1 MGLDLKNAIN
11 IDVNMT
17 SPNGM
22 PTKAQILVIDGFGI
36 FSFSYKGLAK
46 KLYKMEKKDG
56 KDVKFKNNTIIE
68 RYKGLDKKE
77 IVKKICEEIKKSG
90 GSYVK
95 KIS

>member
-1 MGLDLKNAIN
+1 
-11 IDVNMT
+11 
-17 SPNGM
+17 
-22 PTKAQILVIDGFGI
+22 
-36 FSFSYKGLAK
+36 
-46 KLYKMEKKDG
+46 MEKKDG